1 MTIGEM
7 LHECV
12 KALEN
17 GATTD
22 TPLVVTLHDLA
33 NVDELA
39 SVTRVE
45 LYIPEP
51 RNIGYLEIFHDYS
64 E

>member
-7 LHECV
+7 LHKCI

-22 TPLVVTLHDLA
+22 TPLVVFLHDLA
-33 NVDELA
+33 DVDEIV
-39 SVTRVE
+39 SVTGAE

-51 RNIGYLEIFHDYS
+51 GDIGYLEIFHDYS
-64 E
+64 K